1 MRKADERLVN
11 FWDGQLKER
20 PLVLDEQQRLVALEA
35 VLGVCR
41 YRGWNAH
48 AVHVRSTHVHTVVA
62 AADVKPEKMP
72 TDFKSYASRALRSK
86 ANCER
91 RRYWTDHG
99 STRYLWN
106 EVSVK
111 AAVDYVVNGQGV
123 KMACFSWACPV
134 GFCVTCRE

>member
-62 AADVKPEKMP
+62 AADVKPEKML
-72 TDFKSYASRALRSK
+72 TDFKSYASRR
-86 ANCER
+86 CDQR
-91 RRYWTDHG
+91 RI
-99 STRYLWN
+99 
-106 EVSVK
+106 VS
-111 AAVDYVVNGQGV
+111 GGGTGRITGV
-123 KMACFSWACPV
+123 RDICGMK
-134 GFCVTCRE
+134 